1 MVSRGAYLALLGL
14 LAAERV
20 RELRRSRANE
30 RRLRARGAVEH
41 GGGHYPAM
49 VALHALLF
57 PACAVE
63 RLWRRRGARPAISL
77 AALVGLLGAHA
88 LRRSAVRALGDR
100 WTTRVLV
107 LPGVPLVHHGPYR
120 HLRHP
125 NYLAVAVEVA
135 CIPLV
140 GGCWLAA
147 ATFSLADALLLAVR
161 IGVEE
166 RALGDNRVA

>member
-1 MVSRGAYLALLGL
+1 MVSGAAYLGLLGL
-14 LAAERV
+14 LAGERV

-41 GGGHYPAM
+41 GRGHYPVM

-63 RLWRRRGARPAISL
+63 RLWRGRGARPALSI
-77 AALVGLLGAHA
+77 AALLGLMGARA

-107 LPGVPLVHHGPYR
+107 LPGAPLVHHGPYR

-135 CIPLV
+135 CIPLI
-140 GGCWLAA
+140 GGCRLAA
-147 ATFSLADALLLAVR
+147 IAFSLADALLLAVR

-166 RALGDNRVA
+166 RALGENRG